1 MIKKNALINDFNQLM
16 VEHYSTRLSKI
27 ILYGSYA
34 RGDFHEESDMDFLV
48 LLNDEDVSITEE
60 IGGDA
65 NNQLFDLSLKHN
77 FIPISSYV
85 ISENNFQTSYK
96 ALFRFI
102 KKEGITI
109 FE

>member
-1 MIKKNALINDFNQLM
+1 MINKNALINDFNQLM
-16 VEHYSTRLSKI
+16 VEHYSTRLAKI

-34 RGDFHEESDMDFLV
+34 RNDFHEESDIDFLV
-48 LLNDEDVSITEE
+48 LLNDENVSITKE
-60 IGGDA
+60 IADT

-85 ISENNFQTSYK
+85 VSKNNFQTSNK

-102 KKEGITI
+102 KKEGIITY
-109 FE
+109 E

>member
-1 MIKKNALINDFNQLM
+1 MINKNALINDFNQLM

-34 RGDFHEESDMDFLV
+34 RGDFHEESDIDFLV
-48 LLNDEDVSITEE
+48 LLNDENVSVTKE
-60 IGGDA
+60 IGET

-85 ISENNFQTSYK
+85 ISENNFQTSNK

-109 FE
+109 YE